1 MILEF
6 MQLAQ
11 QCAPTVA
18 PQTMAALVQVESGFN
33 PYAIGVVDG
42 RLARQPSNLEE
53 AVATAQQLEAGGWNF
68 SLGIAQVNR
77 HNLPKYKL
85 TYAQAFDA
93 CANLRAGSKILEDC
107 YTRASVKLAG
117 TAQNPLHA
125 AFSCY
130 YSGNFSR
137 GFKADKVG
145 QPSYVQKVLA
155 SAGVSP
161 KAIPVVPAVG
171 GRTSPTARV
180 PAATAPTPQDDTT
193 AAVPLTAQA
202 PRVPEEPADHA
213 SVMVN
218 LDPPERAALAP
229 APTAPAL
236 VDSPVKLGKQSTAD
250 EAATV
255 KTDTEDLSVF

>member
-1 MILEF
+1 MLLEF
-6 MQLAQ
+6 MDLAQ

-42 RLARQPSNLEE
+42 RLARQPVNLEE

-93 CANLRAGSKILEDC
+93 CANLRAGSKILQDC
-107 YTRASVKLAG
+107 YARASAKLASEKD
-117 TAQNPLHA
+117 PLHA

-137 GFKADKVG
+137 GFRPDKAG

-155 SAGVSP
+155 SAGVVP
-161 KAIPVVPAVG
+161 KAIPVVPAIG
-171 GRTSPTARV
+171 ARTSPNARV
-180 PAATAPTPQDDTT
+180 PAAEPAQPGDAT
-193 AAVPLTAQA
+193 AAVPLTAA
-202 PRVPEEPADHA
+202 PAPSEPAEPADHA
-213 SVMVN
+213 SVLVD
-218 LDPPERAALAP
+218 LDPPKRSALPQPPAAPVADD
-229 APTAPAL
+229 A
-236 VDSPVKLGKQSTAD
+236 VKLKEQQPSASPTPAAD
-250 EAATV
+250 A
-255 KTDTEDLSVF
+255 DDFSVF

>member
-1 MILEF
+1 MLLEF
-6 MQLAQ
+6 MDLAQ

-42 RLARQPSNLEE
+42 RLARQPVNLEE

-93 CANLRAGSKILEDC
+93 CANLRAGSKILQDC
-107 YTRASVKLAG
+107 YARASAKLASEKD
-117 TAQNPLHA
+117 PLHA

-137 GFKADKVG
+137 
-145 QPSYVQKVLA
+145 
-155 SAGVSP
+155 
-161 KAIPVVPAVG
+161 
-171 GRTSPTARV
+171 
-180 PAATAPTPQDDTT
+180 
-193 AAVPLTAQA
+193 
-202 PRVPEEPADHA
+202 
-213 SVMVN
+213 
-218 LDPPERAALAP
+218 
-229 APTAPAL
+229 
-236 VDSPVKLGKQSTAD
+236 
-250 EAATV
+250 
-255 KTDTEDLSVF
+255 